1 MDRRSFFYTAGA
13 VSAYF
18 SDGAVERVQAAAGR
32 TSSSASEAAQDEDFW
47 FAVRH
52 AFTVDRSI
60 INLNN
65 GGVSPA
71 PRVAQQAMNR
81 YLDMQNMAPVHYM
94 WKQLDPQVETV
105 RQQLADDFGCDPEE
119 IAITRNAS
127 ESLQICQYGIDLQPG
142 DEVVTTNQD
151 YPRMINTYKQ
161 RVRRE
166 GIVLRQVKFPV
177 PPPSMDLLYER
188 VTEAVTDR
196 TRIIHISHITNRTGQ
211 IFPVKRIC
219 QFGRDHGIEVIV
231 DGAHSYAHFPFKHA
245 DLDCDYFGTSLHK
258 WLLAPIGTGMLY
270 VRRNKIEKLWP
281 LMAAPEAQAGD
292 IRKFEQIGTHPAANR
307 LAIAESMTFYHSI
320 GAERKAARLRYLR
333 ERWARRLE
341 QIPGAR
347 VLTSYDPKMSCAI
360 GLLAIDGVDPGELT
374 QELWAGSRI
383 LVVPIRLPG
392 EYEGI
397 RITPNVY
404 TTLQE
409 IDTFCEAIERKVK
422 QA

>member
-1 MDRRSFFYTAGA
+1 MDRRSFFYAAGA
-13 VSAYF
+13 VSAAF
-18 SDGAVERVQAAAGR
+18 SDGAVERVQAAAGQ
-32 TSSSASEAAQDEDFW
+32 TPSAAAEAAKDEDFW
-47 FAVRH
+47 FEVRH

-105 RQQLADDFGCDPEE
+105 RQQLADDFGCDPE
-119 IAITRNAS
+119 A
-127 ESLQICQYGIDLQPG
+127 
-142 DEVVTTNQD
+142 
-151 YPRMINTYKQ
+151 
-161 RVRRE
+161 
-166 GIVLRQVKFPV
+166 
-177 PPPSMDLLYER
+177 
-188 VTEAVTDR
+188 
-196 TRIIHISHITNRTGQ
+196 
-211 IFPVKRIC
+211 
-219 QFGRDHGIEVIV
+219 
-231 DGAHSYAHFPFKHA
+231 
-245 DLDCDYFGTSLHK
+245 
-258 WLLAPIGTGMLY
+258 
-270 VRRNKIEKLWP
+270 
-281 LMAAPEAQAGD
+281 
-292 IRKFEQIGTHPAANR
+292 IGTHPAANR
-307 LAIAESMTFYHSI
+307 LAIAESMTFHQSI

-341 QIPGAR
+341 QLPGAR
-347 VLTSYDPKMSCAI
+347 VLTSYDPAMSCAI

-374 QELWAGSRI
+374 QELWTGSRI

-409 IDTFCEAIERKVK
+409 IDSFCEAVERKVK